1 MQATATK
8 PETKTTD
15 IKNVPRIQVSYD
27 YGLFKLMGGN
37 REIDYNHVKR
47 LKKSMQAHP
56 DLSPS
61 NAIEVNEHYY
71 IIDGQHRRMAWQE
84 LGMPVYFIVNEGGT
98 LEDTR
103 IENVTQKSWTL
114 LDFAKSYA
122 DSGHEDYKLFLQLY
136 EQYRDKLTPNVV
148 RMVMVGGSKNA
159 LSDEFRAGEFAA
171 GIEERVIRRYL
182 DFISYTAR
190 KLKTRVNTPLAS
202 ALLQIIIHNKE
213 FDVEKFYHK
222 LEMEHA
228 VERFV
233 LTNTIRQNLRSIE
246 DVYNFQ
252 SQSQIRLY

>member
-84 LGMPVYFIVNEGGT
+84 LGMPVYFVVNEGG
-98 LEDTR
+98 D
-103 IENVTQKSWTL
+103 
-114 LDFAKSYA
+114 A
-122 DSGHEDYKLFLQLY
+122 
-136 EQYRDKLTPNVV
+136 
-148 RMVMVGGSKNA
+148 
-159 LSDEFRAGEFAA
+159 
-171 GIEERVIRRYL
+171 RRYP
-182 DFISYTAR
+182 YR
-190 KLKTRVNTPLAS
+190 KRHTEVMDT
-202 ALLQIIIHNKE
+202 
-213 FDVEKFYHK
+213 V
-222 LEMEHA
+222 
-228 VERFV
+228 RFC
-233 LTNTIRQNLRSIE
+233 QELR
-246 DVYNFQ
+246 
-252 SQSQIRLY
+252 